1 MTIYQGKIKYISGE
15 PGTGKGNH
23 IKAQCKL
30 PGRKLVVQPTIK
42 LINEFSRGMIDVKVL
57 HSESFKGDLLSEIHM
72 YLMKP
77 EDCTIFITDK
87 MFYKIDRW
95 RLKGWKIFIDDSL
108 NFCSVLARNKK
119 EDNIEAV
126 YNKLFITGGYIEIDG
141 EGGELD
147 STYLS
152 FDMCPRE
159 NVSEDMLGAW
169 DYYNQLSGYHRRGIL
184 AKSLTTESDKII
196 VWGDYDIPAY
206 ADELDIT
213 YLANQFEMSCLY
225 RAHADKFQKVEY
237 SKTHWQEDNNKRI
250 VMNYF
255 LAGNQYGLSKN
266 IMRTS
271 EHIPLIQ
278 DWILS
283 NVENYY
289 WSKNNDESIN
299 FTLNRESQVGVV
311 QRGINTLQHKTS
323 CVFMAAMNPSNVV
336 IPHYDNIWGIQS
348 TDLVNEWTFETLN
361 QYIYRGVIRDY
372 SSTQIMN
379 VYVYDEV
386 TAHTISGAT
395 YNYIDIGL
403 VSTQKKGGRPLGSTT
418 RDDDDKVLSRR
429 FASWKNTNKEK
440 LNIRAL
446 FEKWCH
452 KQEQYADTKGLDW
465 LDQLARYSGEI

>member
-1 MTIYQGKIKYISGE
+1 MTIYSGKLKFISGE

-23 IKAQCKL
+23 IKSQCKL
-30 PGRKLVVQPTIK
+30 PGRKLVVQPTIE
-42 LINEFSRGMIDVKVL
+42 LINEFSRGMLDIKVL
-57 HSESFKGDLLSEIHM
+57 HSESFNGDLLSEIHKQ
-72 YLMKP
+72 LMKP
-77 EDCTIFITDK
+77 EDCTLFITDK

-108 NFCSVLARNKK
+108 NFCSVFARNKK
-119 EDNIEAV
+119 DDSIEAV
-126 YNKLFITGGYIEIDG
+126 YSKLFITGGYIEIDG

-147 STYLS
+147 NTYLS
-152 FDMCPRE
+152 FNMCPRE

-225 RAHADKFQKVEY
+225 RAHADKFQQVEY

-255 LAGNQYGLSKN
+255 LAGNEYGLSKN
-266 IMRTS
+266 IMKTS
-271 EHIPLIQ
+271 DHIPVIQ
-278 DWILS
+278 DWIMK

-311 QRGINTLQHKTS
+311 QRGINTLQDKTS
-323 CVFMAAMNPSNVV
+323 CVFMAAMKPSDAV
-336 IPHYDNIWGIQS
+336 IPHYEAIWNIQS

-372 SSTQIMN
+372 SSTEIMN

-386 TAHTISGAT
+386 TAHTISGAK

-403 VSTQKKGGRPLGSTT
+403 VSTQKKAGRPTGSTK
-418 RDDDDKVLSRR
+418 REDDDKILARK
-429 FASWKNTNKEK
+429 FASWKNTNKGK
-440 LNIRAL
+440 LNVRAL
-446 FEKWCH
+446 FAKWRH
-452 KQEQYADTKGLDW
+452 KQEEYADANGLDW
-465 LDQLARYSGEI
+465 LEQLDRYSREI

>member
-1 MTIYQGKIKYISGE
+1 MSIYQGKLKYISGE

-23 IKAQCKL
+23 IKAQCQL
-30 PGRKLVVQPTIK
+30 PGRKLVVQPTIE
-42 LINEFSRGMIDVKVL
+42 LINEFSRGMVDTKVL
-57 HSESFKGDLLSEIHM
+57 HSESFNGNLLSEIHM
-72 YLMKP
+72 HLMKP

-119 EDNIEAV
+119 DDSIEAV

-147 STYLS
+147 NTYLS
-152 FDMCPRE
+152 FDMCSRE
-159 NVSEDMLGAW
+159 NVSEDMLDAW
-169 DYYNQLSGYHRRGIL
+169 DYYNQLSGFHRRGIL

-206 ADELDIT
+206 ADELDVT
-213 YLANQFEMSCLY
+213 YLANEFEMSCLY

-255 LAGNQYGLSKN
+255 LAGNEYGLSKN
-266 IMRTS
+266 IMKTS
-271 EHIPLIQ
+271 DHIPVIQ
-278 DWILS
+278 DWIMK

-289 WSKNNDESIN
+289 WSKNKDDAIN
-299 FTLNRESQVGVV
+299 FALDRECQVAVV
-311 QRGINTLQHKTS
+311 QRGINTLQDKTS
-323 CVFMAAMNPSNVV
+323 CVFMAAMKPSDVV

-348 TDLVNEWTFETLN
+348 TDLVNEWTYETLN
-361 QYIYRGVIRDY
+361 QYIYRGVIRNY
-372 SSTQIMN
+372 SSTEIMN

-386 TAHTISGAT
+386 TAHTISGAK

-403 VSTQKKGGRPLGSTT
+403 FSTQKKAGRPVT
-418 RDDDDKVLSRR
+418 RDSDDKVLARK
-429 FASWKNTNKEK
+429 FASWKNTNKGKPNVHE
-440 LNIRAL
+440 L
-446 FEKWCH
+446 FAKWQH
-452 KQEQYADTKGLDW
+452 KQEQYADLNGLDW
-465 LDQLARYSGEI
+465 LEQLSRYSGEI